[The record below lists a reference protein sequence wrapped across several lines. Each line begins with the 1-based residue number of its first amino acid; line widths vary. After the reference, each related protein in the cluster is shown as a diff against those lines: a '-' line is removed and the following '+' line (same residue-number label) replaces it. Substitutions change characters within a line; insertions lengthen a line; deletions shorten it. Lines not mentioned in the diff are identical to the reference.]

1 MAAIKGKDTKPEM
14 IVRKYLFSRG
24 LRFRVQVRKLPGNP
38 DIVLPK
44 YKTVIF
50 VNGCFWHGHEGCK
63 QFRLPK
69 SNVEFW
75 KNKIDNNIARDIRT
89 EAELK
94 ALGWRVLR
102 VWECEIRAVS
112 TRDARLRSLYDTIL
126 HPESLHLPL
135 QPNLPVPVS
144 TDLPSAAEPA
154 PAPYAQPLEP
164 LEFPAA
170 AEPESQYGQD
180 SSNA

>member
-63 QFRLPK
+63 YFRLPK

-75 KNKIDNNIARDIRT
+75 KEKIERNIKRDKEST
-89 EAELK
+89 QALFD
-94 ALGWRVLR
+94 LGWKVVR
-102 VWECEIRAVS
+102 VWECE
-112 TRDARLRSLYDTIL
+112 LRNKANREDTLNKIYNSITTSGNSGYSL
-126 HPESLHLPL
+126 EE
-135 QPNLPVPVS
+135 
-144 TDLPSAAEPA
+144 TDIPM
-154 PAPYAQPLEP
+154 
-164 LEFPAA
+164 A
-170 AEPESQYGQD
+170 AEPEADYS
-180 SSNA
+180 